1 MAVREIMTPEQVA
14 DYLQLDPTTVYRYIR
29 QGKLVAAKLGRNYRI
44 PKANVDF
51 FLLANST
58 SPQAREAL
66 FRRVTEIAER
76 NQDIPLE
83 EVQKDVA
90 EGIAHVRAQEPND

>member
-1 MAVREIMTPEQVA
+1 MATKEIMTPEQVA

-58 SPQAREAL
+58 NPQAREAL
-66 FRRVTEIAER
+66 FRRVGEIAER
-76 NQDIPLE
+76 NKDIPPE
-83 EVQKDVA
+83 EVEKDVTEA
-90 EGIAHVRAQEPND
+90 VMRVRAQRHK

>member
-1 MAVREIMTPEQVA
+1 MAVKEIMTPEQVA

-44 PKANVDF
+44 PKANVDI

-58 SPQAREAL
+58 NPQAREAL
-66 FRRVTEIAER
+66 FRRVSEIAER
-76 NQDIPLE
+76 NKDIPIE
-83 EVQKDVA
+83 QVEKDVA
-90 EGIAHVRAQEPND
+90 EALTEIRAQRKK